1 MGGWISKPVRLTEEQ
16 ADMIRLALAGRRERV
31 FHEVER
37 QEAFLRHVEG
47 ALTYLR
53 NIERSDIDAARD
65 GLEAVQAAALRL
77 RRACDRLTEEGADA
91 LDLALGTDNLMDT
104 LPRDLSRL
112 ADAAGA
118 VAATLRKPRGRYDGS
133 AAFLLDRMAAS
144 WHIAFGKPASAA
156 PDGAFAAVAN
166 VVFGQAGFPEV
177 GKDALRAV
185 LNRVE

>member
-1 MGGWISKPVRLTEEQ
+1 MGGWVEPVALTEEQ
-16 ADMIRLALAGRRERV
+16 ADMIRRALAARRDPV

-37 QEAFLRHVEG
+37 QGEFLRQIEG
-47 ALTYLR
+47 ALTRLR
-53 NIERSDIDAARD
+53 HGKRADTDAARD

-77 RRACDRLTEEGADA
+77 RRACERLTEEGADA

-104 LPRDLSRL
+104 LPGDLARV

-118 VAATLRKPRGRYDGS
+118 VAATLRKPRGRYDGD

-144 WHIAFGKPASAA
+144 WRIAFGKPASAA

-166 VVFGQAGFPEV
+166 VVFGQTGFPEV

-185 LNRVE
+185 LNPAE